1 MTNINTSKL
10 IQSCDTLS
18 RRCSQIADTY
28 HGSSW
33 LFDKL
38 MRLFESS
45 EAIESVTIPVFINAP
60 VMHKGE
66 ATFGRDGS
74 LTMYTV

>member
-1 MTNINTSKL
+1 MTNINTSNL

-66 ATFGRDGS
+66 ATIGRDGS
-74 LTMYTV
+74 LTMHTI